1 MSFKKRIKEK
11 LKDAAETTLA
21 VILILHSGY
30 QAYNEERKQ
39 RFGKKNEDSSRR
51 HR

>member
-1 MSFKKRIKEK
+1 MDLKKKIKEK

-30 QAYNEERKQ
+30 QAYNEERKKK
-39 RFGKKNEDSSRR
+39 FGKKDKK
-51 HR
+51 